1 MRLLMCPPLYYGTG
15 QEDPAAGRG
24 RQGNPQIAHEQ
35 WRALYRL
42 LADDLNM
49 EITLLE
55 PRAALPDMV
64 FTADAGLV
72 WGDKFIASNLR
83 DEARRAEAPAF
94 ENWFQVRGYEI
105 FHLPAENLFEGES
118 DLLLCGDR
126 FVAGCRIPS
135 ADAVSHRKV
144 VEILGRDVL
153 PLKLAGSWLH
163 HLDACLCPLG
173 QGQALYYPSAFDSE
187 AAKTLKDRIGT
198 LVAVPEDEAR
208 RFACNAI
215 VVEKS
220 VVMNDGCP
228 KTRGQLHSLGFS
240 VFETPLSEFAK
251 AGGSAKCLVLK
262 VPHAEGYA

>member
-1 MRLLMCPPLYYGTG
+1 MRLLMCPPLYYGIEP
-15 QEDPAAGRG
+15 EDPRIGRS
-24 RQGNPQIAHEQ
+24 RQGNPQTAQEQ

-42 LADDLNM
+42 LEDNLDM
-49 EITLLE
+49 EIVLLE
-55 PRAALPDMV
+55 PRAGLPDMV
-64 FTADAGLV
+64 FTANAGLV
-72 WGDKFIASNLR
+72 WGNKFIAGNLR

-105 FHLPAENLFEGES
+105 FHLPENNRFEGEG

-126 FVAGCRIPS
+126 LLAGCRAPS
-135 ADAVSHRKV
+135 ADAASHRKV
-144 VEILGRDVL
+144 AEILGRDVL
-153 PLKLAGSWLH
+153 SLRLADDWLY

-173 QGQALYYPSAFDSE
+173 PGQALFYPSAFDSE
-187 AAKTLKDRIGT
+187 ASKTLADSIGT

-215 VVEKS
+215 VVEKN
-220 VVMNDGCP
+220 VVMNDACP
-228 KTRGQLHSLGFS
+228 QTREQLRSLGFS

-262 VPHAEGYA
+262 VPHQEEG

>member
-15 QEDPAAGRG
+15 QEDPAAGGSRRG
-24 RQGNPQIAHEQ
+24 NRQVAQEQ

-83 DEARRAEAPAF
+83 DEARRAETRAF

-126 FVAGCRIPS
+126 FVASCRIPS

-144 VEILGRDVL
+144 AEILGRDVL

-163 HLDACLCPLG
+163 HLDTCLCPLG

-187 AAKTLKDRIGT
+187 AAKILKDRIGT

-228 KTRGQLHSLGFS
+228 KTREQLHSLGFS

-262 VPHAEGYA
+262 VPHREER